1 MCGASALVSA
11 CGFDVKG
18 RVVVIACATIIAL
31 SGCARAPKPNV
42 VLIVLDTL
50 RGDRLSCMGYDR
62 PTTPRI
68 DSLAAQGALYTHAFA
83 TCFWTLPSH
92 ASLFTGLHP
101 LQVGATSETLH
112 FPDENV
118 TIAEALGAEGYR
130 TAGFVC
136 NSWVSRER
144 GFSQGF
150 TEFLE
155 MWRRENQVSAD
166 TTATSMEM
174 LTVDKMESWIAG
186 AARGDKPFFLFA
198 NLNGVHLPYRPAQ
211 EYAAKFVAGRGHDL
225 ERVQQ
230 LAQITSGWSHL
241 VGETVLSDEDYRII
255 NDLYDAEV
263 AWADALVGRIIDALE
278 RAGIGENTVVIV
290 TSDHGE
296 HLGEHGKTDHIAS
309 MYDPALHIPLVIR
322 YPRAFSPGTR
332 DDHVTSIVDIAPT
345 VLHLCGASERIP
357 QLHADQVSLSGGKP
371 HTDGFVLAG
380 NERPLTGIKLLQ
392 SRYPG
397 YDWTAIDY
405 RLRCM
410 RSAEHKLIWNENRGA
425 ELYNLARDPGETQNL
440 AGSQATTQRDMM
452 GLLAK
457 SFEKMGK
464 SKEYFLFESTDR
476 EALERLRSLGY
487 IN

>member
-1 MCGASALVSA
+1 M
-11 CGFDVKG
+11 
-18 RVVVIACATIIAL
+18 L

-50 RGDRLSCMGYDR
+50 RGDRLSCMGYNR

-68 DSLAAQGALYTHAFA
+68 DAIAAQGALYTNAFA

-92 ASLFTGLHP
+92 ASLLTGLHP
-101 LQVGATSETLH
+101 LQAGATSETLH
-112 FPDENV
+112 FPEENV
-118 TIAEALGAEGYR
+118 TLTEALGAEGYR

-150 TEFLE
+150 TEFFE
-155 MWRRENQVSAD
+155 MWRRENQQSAD
-166 TTATSMEM
+166 STIMSMEM
-174 LTVDKMESWIAG
+174 LTVDKMESWIAS
-186 AARGDKPFFLFA
+186 AAKSDKPFFLFA

-211 EYAAKFVAGRGHDL
+211 EYLTKFVAERGHDI
-225 ERVQQ
+225 ERVRE
-230 LAQITSGWSHL
+230 LAAVTSGWGHL
-241 VGETVLSDEDYRII
+241 VGETVLSDEDYRIL

-263 AWADALVGRIIDALE
+263 AWADALVGRVIDALE
-278 RAGIGENTVVIV
+278 RADVGEDTVVIV

-296 HLGEHGKTDHIAS
+296 HLGEHGKTDHIGT

-322 YPRAFSPGTR
+322 YPRAFTAGTR
-332 DDHVTSIVDIAPT
+332 VDHVVSIVDITPT
-345 VLHLCGASERIP
+345 VLSLCGASERVP
-357 QLHADQVSLSGGKP
+357 QLHAEAVSLASGKP
-371 HTDGFVLAG
+371 RAEGFVLAG

-410 RSAEHKLIWNENRGA
+410 RSHDHKLIWKENRGA
-425 ELYNLARDPGETQNL
+425 ELYNLAKDPGETQNL
-440 AGSQATTQRDMM
+440 ARSQASTQRDMM
-452 GLLAK
+452 GLLTK
-457 SFEKMGK
+457 SFDKMGK